1 MIPHY
6 KKRKEK
12 KDTIP
17 YLKFV
22 FLVDHLAAVYPQ
34 YYFPSRYLSIDEMMV
49 GTRCRVV
56 FLQYLPKKPT
66 KFGIKVWIN
75 SEAKSGY
82 VLNFQIY
89 TGSEGKT
96 KEKGLA
102 YGVVMEQWNHNS
114 IKDIVFLLTT
124 FALLSSC

>member
-1 MIPHY
+1 M
-6 KKRKEK
+6 
-12 KDTIP
+12 
-17 YLKFV
+17 
-22 FLVDHLAAVYPQ
+22 DHLAAVYPQ
-34 YYFPSRYLSIDEMMV
+34 YYFPSRYLSIDEMLV

-89 TGSEGKT
+89 AHHGFLKKWLLYPVAFVSKHHIAFMLQRNGS
-96 KEKGLA
+96 A
-102 YGVVMEQWNHNS
+102 YSS
-114 IKDIVFLLTT
+114 IVL
-124 FALLSSC
+124 

>member
-1 MIPHY
+1 
-6 KKRKEK
+6 
-12 KDTIP
+12 
-17 YLKFV
+17 
-22 FLVDHLAAVYPQ
+22 
-34 YYFPSRYLSIDEMMV
+34 MMV
-49 GTRCRVV
+49 GTRSGWYFYNIYQRNQ
-56 FLQYLPKKPT
+56 L
-66 KFGIKVWIN
+66 FGIKVWIN
-75 SEAKSGY
+75 FEAKSGY

-89 TGSEGKT
+89 TGSEEKT

>member
-1 MIPHY
+1 M
-6 KKRKEK
+6 
-12 KDTIP
+12 
-17 YLKFV
+17 
-22 FLVDHLAAVYPQ
+22 DHLAAVYPQ

-89 TGSEGKT
+89 TGSEEKT